1 MRRPSVLIA
10 DDDAFSR
17 AVVSKKLAGHA
28 NVVEAADGAEAFAR
42 LQSTLFDLAI
52 VDLEMPNFD
61 GFELIKCIRGHP
73 KLRHVPVIVL
83 TGNEKRS
90 ALDHALSAGATS
102 FLMKPL
108 NWLSFGEHIRH
119 VMELAYRANHLAMH
133 DSLTGL
139 PNRVLINE
147 QLQHSLMRMSP
158 DKMIAV
164 HLLDLDEFKYVND
177 TMGHGSGDKL
187 LQVVAERLR
196 PLVRDTDTI
205 ARMGGDEFAI
215 LQASVTSPEDAE
227 ALARRI
233 NDALS
238 LPIDIDGN
246 FVSIGTSIGI
256 AIGPQDGATAELLMR
271 NADLA
276 LYQAKDD
283 GRGAYR
289 RYKADMN
296 EQKQARR
303 IIEYELRNALEKDQ
317 FELHF
322 QPLVNLSTNEIC
334 GFEALARWRHPEKGL
349 ITPDAFIPIAE
360 ECGLITQIGA
370 WTLRQACM
378 VAAPWPSNLKVAVN
392 VSPVQLR
399 DANLMQHVVRAI
411 AASGITP
418 GRLELELTE
427 TACLNDDA
435 SMLNILHQIRNMGV
449 RIATDDF
456 GIGYSSLSLLQ
467 KFPFDKIKIDRTFV
481 QEMSKSASS
490 LSIVRAVVALAKGLG
505 IPSTAEGVENP
516 EQLASVIAEG
526 CTEMQGYLLSRPI
539 PAKDVLKFL
548 SSRQQGAASA
558 A

>member
-378 VAAPWPSNLKVAVN
+378 IAAPWPSNLKVAVN

-411 AASGITP
+411 AASGIAP